1 MSYFAYVGVMDNI
14 PHSDEYQEIIEDLYS
29 FITNYEDP
37 DDNLVD
43 VVLEYCFR
51 KDYTP
56 EFIADV
62 LSNDSSF
69 KLALEI
75 NCTKNGTFR
84 PEVKLKEG
92 VPSLDEWSN

>member
-1 MSYFAYVGVMDNI
+1 MHTDFTTHDI
-14 PHSDEYQEIIEDLYS
+14 PSTDEYPEILEDLYK

-37 DDNLVD
+37 DNNLVD
-43 VVLEYCFR
+43 VILEYCFKR
-51 KDYTP
+51 NYTP

-62 LSNDSSF
+62 VSNDQSF

-84 PEVKLKEG
+84 PEVKFKSD
-92 VPSLDEWSN
+92 VPLLDAWDV